1 MFSRLWDHGRST
13 VGFQV
18 VLCLWQSQR
27 YRCNE
32 GLNFLRKKA
41 VLLPCHTQGGMD
53 VPPQGKVCD
62 PTCRLVKQW
71 TKMTF
76 LCRWW
81 CSEAFFAGAIAR
93 KKCNWTPF
101 KQFKTCLDTYDST
114 GGCGLVMWA
123 SQFLT
128 YISAGSSAT
137 HWGFSNMF
145 AHYFPYFDWWSPRN
159 SYKLLGARKTQ
170 PVLEV
175 VSESLQDTN
184 IILYIYILYTH
195 MLTPPE
201 TYRFRFFIVFYSD
214 FCWFCHHFFHSFED
228 FGCLIIMSHDASCVD
243 TTTYFDGICSVFNY
257 RIVFPTKGFNSNI
270 DRMRTALWSNANFKL
285 YIGFYSGFI
294 PFCDTWNFGF
304 WTPSDLADI
313 LFDDQYGR
321 YFLGLFFLTM

>member
-1 MFSRLWDHGRST
+1 MLSRLWDHGRST

-93 KKCNWTPF
+93 KKMQLNPLQTI
-101 KQFKTCLDTYDST
+101 Q
-114 GGCGLVMWA
+114 
-123 SQFLT
+123 
-128 YISAGSSAT
+128 
-137 HWGFSNMF
+137 NMF
-145 AHYFPYFDWWSPRN
+145 GHRFYWRMRPGDVSKSIRTWFPIFRLSPRK

-184 IILYIYILYTH
+184 IIYIYIQLYTH
-195 MLTPPE
+195 THANPPE
-201 TYRFRFFIVFYSD
+201 TYRFRFFGTVFYSD

-243 TTTYFDGICSVFNY
+243 TMAYFDGMCSFFDYRVVFS
-257 RIVFPTKGFNSNI
+257 TKGFNSNI
-270 DRMRTALWSNANFKL
+270 DRMLTALWPNVNFKL
-285 YIGFYSGFI
+285 YICFYSVFI
-294 PFCDTWNFGF
+294 PFCDTWNFRF
-304 WTPSDLADI
+304 WRPSDLADL